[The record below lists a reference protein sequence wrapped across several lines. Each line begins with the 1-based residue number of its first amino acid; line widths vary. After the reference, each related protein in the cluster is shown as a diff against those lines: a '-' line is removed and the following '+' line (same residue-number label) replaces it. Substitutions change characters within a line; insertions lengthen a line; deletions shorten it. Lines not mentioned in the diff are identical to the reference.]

1 MPKITKI
8 SGQEI
13 DQALQDVT
21 RQYLV
26 GDLKK
31 PQTLKHVP
39 SSLIEIG
46 ITRYADDTTFEAP
59 HRHEQ
64 AFEFQYVTAG
74 LTAYL
79 DLGTEAEFVFGK
91 GDFYV
96 IEPGVAYAQKSAPG
110 TEILFIKVP
119 PGNDKVPMDTT
130 PEVEAWYREPIKEE
144 KR

>member
-1 MPKITKI
+1 MAKITKI

-31 PQTLKHVP
+31 PQTLKHVA

-46 ITRYADDTTFEAP
+46 ITRYANEAMLETP

-64 AFEFQYVTAG
+64 AFEFQ
-74 LTAYL
+74 
-79 DLGTEAEFVFGK
+79 
-91 GDFYV
+91 
-96 IEPGVAYAQKSAPG
+96 
-110 TEILFIKVP
+110 
-119 PGNDKVPMDTT
+119 
-130 PEVEAWYREPIKEE
+130 
-144 KR
+144 